1 MNKSK
6 EIANKTATQ
15 AVRTGKDVGSFA
27 KKKVGDI
34 ADDINEVAKAENK
47 QKAITKIAN
56 KTATDAVITGKKV
69 GSFAKKQADVVVQL
83 ATSEDTKKAI
93 ASTTK
98 AVAATTK
105 SAIKIVDKKVG
116 SSWCL
121 YQSDI

>member
-47 QKAITKIAN
+47 QKAIRSKHIKHKEDRTRNN
-56 KTATDAVITGKKV
+56 KT
-69 GSFAKKQADVVVQL
+69 
-83 ATSEDTKKAI
+83 
-93 ASTTK
+93 
-98 AVAATTK
+98 
-105 SAIKIVDKKVG
+105 
-116 SSWCL
+116 
-121 YQSDI
+121 